1 MGKTNFLF
9 RSWYYF
15 RNGWSVYFAFIFAAV
30 NTLTVTY
37 YLAIEKYTIV
47 NNIFPTFVHYI
58 AIVVSIGIPI
68 LIIIGY
74 IHYKKTSAYRAETE
88 ITYETN
94 PFARRMVVNTEI
106 LLSLNLQLINIITT
120 LSNKKDLSIEEEK
133 EIKKLQS
140 ELVDFV
146 KNRTFENNDDLLFL
160 KKMRKN

>member
-1 MGKTNFLF
+1 
-9 RSWYYF
+9 
-15 RNGWSVYFAFIFAAV
+15 
-30 NTLTVTY
+30 
-37 YLAIEKYTIV
+37 
-47 NNIFPTFVHYI
+47 
-58 AIVVSIGIPI
+58 
-68 LIIIGY
+68 
-74 IHYKKTSAYRAETE
+74 
-88 ITYETN
+88 
-94 PFARRMVVNTEI
+94 MVVNTEI

>member
-133 EIKKLQS
+133 
-140 ELVDFV
+140 D
-146 KNRTFENNDDLLFL
+146 
-160 KKMRKN
+160 